1 MESKIIPKK
10 SGFRKSVFVVVYSK
24 INNEVKYLLLKRKL
38 HWKGW
43 EFPKGK
49 IEPGEKKVETARREL
64 KEETGHRAL
73 RIKKFNYSGKYNYKK
88 TLKDRPGI
96 IGQTFSLF
104 AAEVKRKGKVILDPK
119 EHKGHRWV
127 NFKKAMKMLKW
138 ANQRKSLRIVN
149 SWLMN
154 RK

>member
-1 MESKIIPKK
+1 MAKGKY
-10 SGFRKSVFVVVYSK
+10 RKAVFVLLYSK
-24 INNEVKYLLLKRKL
+24 TKKWIEYLLLKRKL

-104 AAEVKRKGKVILDPK
+104 AAEVKRKGDQDDHPK
-119 EHKGHRWV
+119 SICSAGS
-127 NFKKAMKMLKW
+127 AP
-138 ANQRKSLRIVN
+138 ANGQQ
-149 SWLMN
+149 
-154 RK
+154 